1 MFIKNNGDF
10 LFSFFFCKKVK
21 NRVEKAAGLWY
32 NGNRKSKGEK
42 IMNTGEKV
50 DRLIEILLP
59 LVENARDSAD
69 DTFSAEKMDKV
80 YNELLK
86 LKEGEKTEENFTGR
100 KGNWAKYR
108 KTEEAAEY
116 VIYQFRIR
124 KKELTNRKLQ
134 MILNKVKEKN
144 EKTVPDEIKEGKLF
158 PMVEGVYMKYC
169 VWGGNN
175 LVSYAKD
182 LEISGELS
190 LSEKKQI
197 EEVCERYQD
206 TSFFDMLK
214 EIRAEKG
221 KEEAER

>member
-1 MFIKNNGDF
+1 
-10 LFSFFFCKKVK
+10 
-21 NRVEKAAGLWY
+21 
-32 NGNRKSKGEK
+32 
-42 IMNTGEKV
+42 MNTEEKV

-59 LVENARDSAD
+59 LAENARDSAD
-69 DTFSAEKMDKV
+69 DTFSAEKMNKV

-86 LKEGEKTEENFTGR
+86 LKEGEKMEEKFTGR
-100 KGNWAKYR
+100 RGNWAKYR

-134 MILNKVKEKN
+134 MVLSKIKEEN
-144 EKTVPDEIKEGKLF
+144 ERIVPDEMKEGKLF

-169 VWGGNN
+169 IWGGSN
-175 LVSYAKD
+175 LAGCAKD

-190 LSEKKQI
+190 LSEKRQI
-197 EEVCERYQD
+197 EKICERYQD
-206 TSFFDMLK
+206 TRFFDMLK